1 MNSLKTKGIVLSRI
15 EYGEADRIITVLT
28 SDQGKLS
35 LIAKGVRKLKSKLAG
50 GVELFSVNEISF
62 IRGKGEVDTLI
73 SARMGENF
81 AHIISDIERVQT
93 GYEIL
98 KKINKNTEPDVEGE
112 YFNALKSALAGLDNL
127 SLDPEIT
134 RLWFDA
140 QLLNLAGN
148 TPNLTQD
155 SAGKKLLADTNY
167 IFDFDSV
174 SFQQNPNG
182 KYSAN
187 DIKILRLFFAAG
199 SPTIL
204 LKIKDLNKYI
214 DLAGQVIK
222 YTANSYLA

>member
-1 MNSLKTKGIVLSRI
+1 MNSLKTKGIVLSRV

-62 IRGKGEVDTLI
+62 IKGKGEVDTLI

-81 AHIISDIERVQT
+81 SHIISDIERVQV

-112 YFNALKSALAGLDNL
+112 YFNALKSALAGLDTL

-140 QLLNLAGN
+140 RLLNLAGN

-155 SAGKKLLADTNY
+155 NAGNKLLPDTNY
-167 IFDFDSV
+167 IFDFDSM
-174 SFQQNPNG
+174 SFQQNSNG

-187 DIKILRLFFAAG
+187 DIKILRLFFAAD
-199 SPTIL
+199 SPMIL
-204 LKIKDLNKYI
+204 QKIKDLNKYLE
-214 DLAGQVIK
+214 LAGQVIK
-222 YTANSYLA
+222 YTANSYLS